1 MIPEVPALRASRLS
15 LYLIAAS
22 AISVAAV
29 ALVCALSLYSL
40 RRFGGDM
47 KHSLTAQ
54 ITTLEQQAA
63 FEHLLFQKGFVSEYL
78 LTGDRQ
84 RLQKLEESRRAFAAW
99 FSRAFLEIEGPVAR
113 SLLSRLSAEYT
124 AYDRTRGQL
133 LLLAETGDTE
143 HVRELLR
150 QNQARADRL
159 LALCQH
165 FGRLAHDETQATLA
179 QLPQAMERR
188 AWGLVGASLAASLA
202 SLVLGFLLARRIT
215 RPIYA
220 LTLQVQS
227 AVRRSHIA
235 VSPGRAGIDDL
246 GEQVGAL
253 LRKLEETDAA
263 FVDQRRRL
271 VQSEKLSAL
280 GELSAKLAHEILNP
294 LAGMKAA
301 LQVLCRGGA
310 PAASDVVDTV
320 AALQHEISR
329 VEQLLRHLLH
339 YVRPLQPD
347 ITSCPVSRLLD
358 QSLDAARAEIDAAGA
373 VVRRTGDPALQAQ
386 RIDVDPLLM
395 TQALRNLLANAAQAS
410 PRGGVIS
417 LDVGRVSY
425 LGRDHLRVRVADQ
438 GPGVSPEN
446 RARIFQPF
454 FTTRQAGHGLGLATC
469 QNIVMEHGGQ
479 IVLREPGPGVD
490 PGQGAIFDVLLPLPG
505 APRPDPS
512 PPGPHGPIEMR
523 GDPR

>member
-1 MIPEVPALRASRLS
+1 VIPEVPALRASRLS

-63 FEHLLFQKGFVSEYL
+63 FEHLLFQKGFVSEFL

-99 FSRAFLEIEGPVAR
+99 FSRAFVEIEGPVAR
-113 SLLSRLSAEYT
+113 ALLSSLSAEYT

-133 LLLAETGDTE
+133 LHLADSGDTE
-143 HVRELLR
+143 TEHVHELLR

-159 LALCQH
+159 LALCQQ
-165 FGRLAHDETQATLA
+165 FGRLAHEEAQGTLA

-188 AWGLVGASLAASLA
+188 AWGLVGASLAATLA
-202 SLVLGFLLARRIT
+202 SLVLGFLLARRVT

-235 VSPGRAGIDDL
+235 VSPGAAGIDDL

-310 PAASDVVDTV
+310 PAAADVVETV

-347 ITSCPVSRLLD
+347 IAAVPIGRLLE
-358 QSLDAARAEIDAAGA
+358 QSLDATRAEIEAAG
-373 VVRRTGDPALQAQ
+373 VRVRRTGDPGLLAQ
-386 RIDVDPLLM
+386 DVDVDPLLM

-410 PRGGVIS
+410 PRGGVLS
-417 LDVGRVSY
+417 LGVHRVSY
-425 LGRDHLRVRVADQ
+425 LGHDHLCIRVADQ
-438 GPGVSPEN
+438 GPGISPEN
-446 RARIFQPF
+446 RGRLFRPF
-454 FTTRQAGHGLGLATC
+454 FTTKQAGHGLGLATS

-479 IVLREPGPGVD
+479 IVLREPAPEEGQG
-490 PGQGAIFDVLLPLPG
+490 PGQGAIFDVLLPLPDKTT
-505 APRPDPS
+505 R
-512 PPGPHGPIEMR
+512 
-523 GDPR
+523 